1 MTAKFDKIVER
12 RGTNSVKWDACKN
25 TFARDD
31 LLPMWVADSDWPAP
45 GPVIEAVK
53 KRVEHGIFGYTEPGE
68 ELDRVVV
75 NWVKRRYN
83 WEIKSEWLVYISGVV
98 PAINVSLKTFTGP
111 GGKVIVQPPVYAPFF
126 AAVEK
131 SGARLIENQLIL
143 IENKYKMDLNDLE
156 EKLLVISKGGK
167 TEKDTGSHNMLIFC
181 SPHNPVGR
189 VWSKEELEELGNLCL
204 KYNIIIISD
213 EIHGDLIYSGY
224 RQIPIAS
231 ISKEIAANTITMIA
245 PSKTFNLAGF
255 GAAVAIIPDKK
266 MRDSFTKTMQG
277 FVTNGNLI
285 AYTAM
290 KAAYS
295 QSDQWLSDQM
305 AYLEKNRD
313 FAVEYI
319 NSFIPGIKVLKPEGT
334 YLLWLDCRN
343 LNLNNKVLETFMVEE
358 AGVGLNSGKWFGN
371 GGEGFMRL
379 NMACPR
385 AILEEGLER
394 IRKAVKKL

>member
-1 MTAKFDKIVER
+1 MTSKFDKIVDR
-12 RGTNSVKWDACKN
+12 RGTNSVKWDACKKV
-25 TFARDD
+25 FAREDI
-31 LLPMWVADSDWPAP
+31 LPMWVADSDWPAP
-45 GPVIEAVK
+45 EPVIEAVK

-68 ELDRVVV
+68 KLDRVVV
-75 NWVKRRYN
+75 NWVKRSYH
-83 WEIKSEWLVYISGVV
+83 WEIESEWLVYISGVV
-98 PAINVSLKTFTGP
+98 PAINVSLKSFTGP

-126 AAVEK
+126 TAVEK
-131 SGARLIENQLIL
+131 SGAELIENQLIL
-143 IENKYKMDLNDLE
+143 NENKYEMDLNDLE
-156 EKLLVISKGGK
+156 KKLVDISKGEK
-167 TEKDTGSHNMLIFC
+167 TEKNTGTYNMLILC

-213 EIHGDLIYSGY
+213 EIHGDLVYTGY

-231 ISKEIAANTITMIA
+231 ISKEFAFNTITIIA

-255 GAAVAIIPDKK
+255 GVAVAIIPDKK

-277 FVTNGNLI
+277 FVTSGNLI

-295 QSDQWLSDQM
+295 ESDLWLSEQM

-313 FAVEYI
+313 FAIEYI
-319 NSFIPGIKVLKPEGT
+319 NNFIPGIKVLKPEGT

-343 LNLNNKVLETFMVEE
+343 LNLNNKDLATFMVEE
-358 AGVGLNSGKWFGN
+358 ARVGLNSGNWFGN
-371 GGEGFMRL
+371 GGEGFMRI

-385 AILEEGLER
+385 AILEEGLKR
-394 IRKAVKKL
+394 IRDAVRKL